1 MANEIDFTVPVRRV
15 NDGKYV
21 VLVYINGG
29 CFGSETGTTP
39 AKALAAARRL
49 LKNIGRR
56 PKFYA

>member
-1 MANEIDFTVPVRRV
+1 MTNEIDFTVPVRRD

-29 CFGSETGTTP
+29 CFGSAAGGTP
-39 AKALAAARRL
+39 AKALAAAKRL
-49 LKNIGRR
+49 LRNIGRR

>member
-1 MANEIDFTVPVRRV
+1 MTNEIDFTVPVRRV

-29 CFGSETGTTP
+29 CFGSAVGGTP
-39 AKALAAARRL
+39 AQAQAAAKRL
-49 LKNIGRR
+49 LRNIGRR

>member
-1 MANEIDFTVPVRRV
+1 MANEIDFTVPVRLSR
-15 NDGKYV
+15 DGKYV
-21 VLVYINGG
+21 VKVFINGG